1 MSVVILC
8 PPVFCSALLRV
19 SVHTRSEVF
28 SHVGGGLLIL
38 KTDQI
43 LASLICSV
51 QLEASSSKIDPA
63 PF

>member
-1 MSVVILC
+1 MSVEFCDLQF
-8 PPVFCSALLRV
+8 FCSALLRV
-19 SVHTRSEVF
+19 SVHTRNEVF
-28 SHVGGGLLIL
+28 SLVGGGSLIL